1 MEKDMQ
7 VFVFEAT
14 SCTEIEPIKNILDE
28 RGVSYSV
35 QEMEDS
41 DILKLKVNI
50 LDEQRAFKW
59 IDKYLENVAKKSY
72 IFRKA
77 IKEDIEGIWQ
87 ILQNAIERRK
97 EDGSEQWQ
105 NGYPNRK
112 VVESDIEKGFGYV
125 LEDGVEVLG
134 YIAITDKDDAY
145 SEINGNWLS
154 KNKEYIALHRVAVS
168 PKVLGKGLAQEILKR
183 AEQYAIDNDIH
194 SIKMDTNFDNL
205 SMAAI
210 LGKLGYLYCGEVCRN
225 GEMRIAFEKRL

>member
-7 VFVFEAT
+7 VCVFEAT

-77 IKEDIEGIWQ
+77 IKEDIEGVCQ

-125 LEDGVEVLG
+125 LEDGAEVLG

-145 SEINGNWLS
+145 SEIN
-154 KNKEYIALHRVAVS
+154 
-168 PKVLGKGLAQEILKR
+168 
-183 AEQYAIDNDIH
+183 
-194 SIKMDTNFDNL
+194 
-205 SMAAI
+205 
-210 LGKLGYLYCGEVCRN
+210 
-225 GEMRIAFEKRL
+225 